1 MHIIEKTITDFLNA
15 AATGDAPLNEELLD
29 ECMRDIRTKIVDT
42 LHKKPDNMFRL
53 RMSNIG
59 KDLRQLMLEAKYG
72 RVKANPEFLLK
83 MLQGHVMERIFTY
96 ICKSQGL
103 ALKTDDLVT
112 VHVAGLD
119 IDGELDWY
127 LETDGKVYDVKTA
140 SDYAYNTKF
149 ASFDSLASDDT
160 FGYIDQLIG
169 YAKGKNAQPGGWVVF
184 HKVTGEYKV
193 VEFPRHLNDVLPGWE
208 LRLRKKIEA
217 LQSGQMPACRGLEEE
232 TFYKKPTGRTIIG
245 KACRYCDHK
254 DKCHPTAKLLPS
266 KCSQAKDKPLV
277 WYVE

>member
-29 ECMRDIRTKIVDT
+29 ECMRDIRAKVVDT
-42 LHKKPDNMFRL
+42 FHKKPDNTFRL

-59 KDLRQLMLEAKYG
+59 KDLRQLMLEQKYG
-72 RVKANPEFLLK
+72 RVKPNPEFLMK
-83 MLQGHVMERIFTY
+83 MLQGHIVERILTY
-96 ICKSQGL
+96 ICKAQGL
-103 ALKTDDLVT
+103 QLTTDDVVT
-112 VHVAGLD
+112 VHVAGTD
-119 IDGELDWY
+119 IAGELDWY

-140 SDYAYNTKF
+140 SDYAYNNKF
-149 ASFDSLASDDT
+149 VDFDTLARDDT

-184 HKVTGEYKV
+184 HKVTGQYKV

-217 LQSGQMPACRGLEEE
+217 LQSGVMPPCRGLEEE
-232 TFYKKPTGRTIIG
+232 TFYKKGTGRTIIG
-245 KACRYCDHK
+245 KQCQYCDFK
-254 DKCHPTAKLLPS
+254 GKCHPTAKLLPS
-266 KCSQAKDKPLV
+266 KCSQAKVKPSV